1 MGTATRISSSGPSRE
16 GPLRRTVRAV
26 RESPGAVELS
36 YFHILWIFILASV
49 VGLVVETLVSY
60 PVDGAWKSRVGLI
73 WGPFSPIY
81 GLGAVLFTV
90 TLNRLDRAPAPVV
103 FAAAAVVGAA
113 FEFAAGYFWEH
124 AFGIV
129 AWSYLDQPFN
139 LLGYTSLGMAIVWGA
154 AGLAWSRAVP
164 HVVRLID
171 RIPRGWRGWTTVA
184 LTVFLTADVAMTFLG
199 FACWFDRLEGNEPQ
213 GIVQEYFAEHYDDE
227 FMEGRFETMSM
238 WPVLADLRG

>member
-1 MGTATRISSSGPSRE
+1 MPQSEAARAPRE
-16 GPLRRTVRAV
+16 GWVRRTVRSV

-36 YFHILWIFILASV
+36 YFHILWIFILASI

-60 PVDGAWKSRVGLI
+60 PFDGVWKSRVGLI

-81 GLGAVLFTV
+81 GAGAVLFTL
-90 TLNRLDRAPAPVV
+90 TLNRLDKAPGVV
-103 FAAAAVVGAA
+103 LFLAAAVVGAA

-129 AWSYLDQPFN
+129 AWSYLDRPFN
-139 LLGYTSLGMAIVWGA
+139 LLGYTSLEMAVIWGI
-154 AGLAWSRAVP
+154 AGFLWMKAVP

-184 LTVFLTADVAMTFLG
+184 LTVFLAADIVMTILG
-199 FACWFDRLEGNEPQ
+199 FACWFERLEGNEPQ
-213 GIVQEYFAEHYDDE
+213 GVVQEFFAEHYDDE
-227 FMEGRFETMSM
+227 FMESRFETMSM